1 MNSSTL
7 QFDQKFLRDFWR
19 LLIPYWKS
27 EEKKVA
33 WTLLLLLSA
42 CVLGEVAA
50 GVGYNYF
57 YKFFYDALQAFNVP
71 KVVNSIFYF
80 VVVRVAF
87 VFSETAGVFASG
99 KLNIRWR
106 QWLTKHYL
114 NQWLEEHAHYRL
126 QFSNQK
132 IDNPDQ
138 RMSEDVEEFTHLTL
152 QLFFGTYMI
161 LQSLLYSVSFGFIL
175 WQISNHF
182 VFHFSSHAFIIP
194 GYLLWVTLL
203 FATIGIFIINWL
215 GKNLSF
221 LDYIRQYLNANFRFS
236 LIRMREA
243 SEQVSLS
250 RGEKIE
256 EKKFH
261 HLFDKI
267 VHNFLEIVFLKTKLA
282 GFNRCYDYLSFA
294 TSFALSIPFYMS
306 KAIGLG
312 LVMQINSAY
321 GSAIN
326 SAFVYFRN
334 FDLFS
339 DWRAVVHR
347 LREFEESIKAL
358 PTTLPQKI
366 VVKKENNS
374 SIIVSNLQLE
384 LPHGKKLLHPINL
397 EIARGGKILLKGPF
411 GCGKSTFLR
420 ALAGLWTHGEGIII
434 LPKDAK
440 VLFLPQKSYLPL
452 GTFKET
458 ICYPQDAEHQ
468 QEFDAV
474 LRRCFLEKFIPSL
487 HEEKSWSHQLS
498 LGEQQ
503 LLSFAR
509 IFFYKPDL
517 LFLDEATASLDEA
530 TESQLYQQLK
540 SSFPHLTLLSVGH
553 RKTLEAFHERVV
565 DFENQLCSL

>member
-1 MNSSTL
+1 
-7 QFDQKFLRDFWR
+7 
-19 LLIPYWKS
+19 LLTPYWKS
-27 EEKKVA
+27 EDKKSA
-33 WTLLLLLSA
+33 WLLLILLTL
-42 CVLGEVAA
+42 CVFGEVAA

-57 YKFFYDALQAFNVP
+57 YKFFYDALQAFNVH
-71 KVVNSIFYF
+71 KVINSIFYF
-80 VVVRVAF
+80 VVVRIAF
-87 VFSETAGVFASG
+87 VFSETAGVFVSG

-106 QWLTKHYL
+106 QWLTNHYL
-114 NQWLEEHAHYRL
+114 KQWLEEHAHYRL

-138 RMSEDVEEFTHLTL
+138 RISEDVEEFTNLTL

-182 VFHFSSHAFIIP
+182 VFHFSSHAFVIP
-194 GYLLWVTLL
+194 GYLLWIALL

-267 VHNFLEIVFLKTKLA
+267 AHNFLEIVSLKTKLA

-294 TSFALSIPFYMS
+294 TSFAVSIPFYMS

-347 LREFEESIKAL
+347 LTEFEESIKAL
-358 PTTLPQKI
+358 PTTLLQKI
-366 VVKKENNS
+366 VVKKEIS
-374 SIIVSNLQLE
+374 
-384 LPHGKKLLHPINL
+384 
-397 EIARGGKILLKGPF
+397 

-420 ALAGLWTHGEGIII
+420 ALAGLWTHGEGTII

-452 GTFKET
+452 GTFKDT

-474 LRRCFLEKFIPSL
+474 LRLCFLEKFIPSL

-517 LFLDEATASLDEA
+517 LFLDEATSSLDEA

>member
-1 MNSSTL
+1 MHPNNL
-7 QFDQKFLRDFWR
+7 QFDKKFFRDFWR
-19 LLIPYWKS
+19 LLTPYWKS
-27 EEKKVA
+27 EKKKSA
-33 WTLLLLLSA
+33 WLLLLLLTA

-57 YKFFYDALQAFNVP
+57 YKFFYDALQAFNAH
-71 KVVNSIFYF
+71 KVINSIFYF
-80 VVVRVAF
+80 VIVRAAF
-87 VFSETAGVFASG
+87 ALSETAGIFVSG

-106 QWLTKHYL
+106 QWLTNYYL
-114 NQWLEEHAHYRL
+114 KQWLSEHAHYRL

-138 RMSEDVEEFTHLTL
+138 RISEDVEEFVTITL
-152 QLFFGTYMI
+152 NLFFGTYMI
-161 LQSLLYSVSFGFIL
+161 FQSLLYGVSFGFIL
-175 WQISNHF
+175 WQISKNF
-182 VFHFSSHAFIIP
+182 VFHFASRSFVIP
-194 GYLLWVTLL
+194 GYLLWVALL

-221 LDYIRQYLNANFRFS
+221 LDYVRQYLNANFRFG

-267 VHNFLEIVFLKTKLA
+267 VHNFLEIVSLKTKLA

-294 TSFALSIPFYMS
+294 TSFAVSVPFYMS
-306 KAIGLG
+306 KAISLG

-321 GSAIN
+321 GSAIS
-326 SAFVYFRN
+326 SAFVYFKN

-339 DWRAVVHR
+339 DWRAVIHR
-347 LREFEESIKAL
+347 LTEFEESIKAL

-366 VVKKENNS
+366 LIKKENTS
-374 SIIVSNLQLE
+374 SIIVSDLQLE
-384 LPHGKKLLHPINL
+384 LPHRKKLLHPINL
-397 EIARGGKILLKGPF
+397 KIAPGEKILLKGPS

-420 ALAGLWTHGEGIII
+420 VLAGLWTHGEGSIV
-434 LPKDAK
+434 LPKEAK

-452 GTFKET
+452 GTFKEL
-458 ICYPQDAEHQ
+458 ICYPQDAEQQ
-468 QEFDAV
+468 QEFDAI
-474 LRRCFLEKFIPSL
+474 LKLCFLEKFIPDL

-503 LLSFAR
+503 RLSFAR
-509 IFFYKPDL
+509 IFFYKPDI

-530 TESQLYQQLK
+530 TEFQLYQNLK
-540 SSFPHLTLLSVGH
+540 NFFPHLTLISVGH
-553 RKTLEAFHERVV
+553 RKTLEAFHERVIE
-565 DFENQLCSL
+565 FGNQL

>member
-1 MNSSTL
+1 MHHANL
-7 QFDQKFLRDFWR
+7 QFDKKFFRDFWK
-19 LLIPYWKS
+19 LLTPYWKS
-27 EEKKVA
+27 EEKKAA
-33 WTLLLLLSA
+33 WLLLLLLTA
-42 CVLGEVAA
+42 CVLSEVAA

-57 YKFFYDALQAFNVP
+57 YKFFYDALQTFNTH
-71 KVVNSIFYF
+71 KVINSIFYF
-80 VVVRVAF
+80 VIVRAAF
-87 VFSETAGVFASG
+87 VLSETAGVFVSG

-106 QWLTKHYL
+106 QWLTNYYL
-114 NQWLEEHAHYRL
+114 KQWLSEHAHYRL

-138 RMSEDVEEFTHLTL
+138 RISEDVEEFVTITL
-152 QLFFGTYMI
+152 NLFFGTYMI
-161 LQSLLYSVSFGFIL
+161 FQSLLYGVSFGFIL
-175 WQISNHF
+175 WQISKNF
-182 VFHFSSHAFIIP
+182 VFHFASHSFVIP
-194 GYLLWVTLL
+194 GYLLWVALL

-221 LDYIRQYLNANFRFS
+221 LDYVRQYLNANFRFG

-267 VHNFLEIVFLKTKLA
+267 VRNFLEIVSLKTKLA

-294 TSFALSIPFYMS
+294 TSFAVSVPFYMS
-306 KAIGLG
+306 KAISLG

-321 GSAIN
+321 GSAIS
-326 SAFVYFRN
+326 SAFVYFKN

-339 DWRAVVHR
+339 DWRAVIHR
-347 LREFEESIKAL
+347 LTEFEESIKSL

-366 VVKKENNS
+366 LIKKENTS
-374 SIIVSNLQLE
+374 SIIVSDLQLE

-397 EIARGGKILLKGPF
+397 EIARGEKILLKGPS

-420 ALAGLWTHGEGIII
+420 ALAGLWTHGEGSII
-434 LPKDAK
+434 LPKEAK

-452 GTFKET
+452 GTFKEL
-458 ICYPQDAEHQ
+458 ICYPQDAKHQ
-468 QEFDAV
+468 QEFDAI
-474 LRRCFLEKFIPSL
+474 LKLCFLEKFLPDL

-503 LLSFAR
+503 RLSFAR

-517 LFLDEATASLDEA
+517 LFLDESTSSLDET
-530 TESQLYQQLK
+530 TEAQLYKNLALFLPK
-540 SSFPHLTLLSVGH
+540 LTLISIGH
-553 RKTLEAFHERVV
+553 RKTLEAFHERMIDVS
-565 DFENQLCSL
+565 FLIAN